1 MGVEKLAP
9 PLIAAY
15 ERYVREERR
24 RTPLLRSARMM
35 GLVSVQERAKPL
47 RVVVSLECEPGTV
60 WDGEGAP
67 LQGVEVMEGIHVN
80 GGGQRVRTAI
90 VALDAVPALASM
102 PGVRRIV
109 PAARLH
115 PCMDRALE
123 KVNVPAFRNRSG
135 LTGRGVLMGV
145 VDTGIDARHRGFDG
159 CIDRIW
165 DQTLRGG
172 SGVPEGDYGVEFR
185 GADLTGPLLSRDVDG
200 HGTHVAGIAAGAE
213 GVAPDATIVAV
224 KTDFDDAHII
234 DGIQYVF
241 RVAGDLG
248 LPAVVNLSLG
258 GHGDAHDG
266 TDLMSLAIEEESGS
280 GRIVCCAAG
289 NEGDDDIHAAIE
301 LASGEVKSVPCHP
314 GRALGAPA
322 VFWLNGW
329 YPGTDRLEISVVSP
343 AGDSTPFQAVRT
355 SGGPEETY
363 ELADGTVQIVTPG
376 TDAGNGDHNFFV
388 GVEPDAIGAAAPLSA
403 WRLVL
408 RATSVSN
415 GVCRADVWMLGH
427 PEARPT
433 PQFSG
438 PLARDE
444 MKIGSPGTATQA
456 ITVAAAT
463 TRTAWTDVD
472 GIQRAATWLVA
483 NDIATFSSEGPR
495 RDNAP
500 KPDIAAPGAMI
511 VSALSRD
518 AVGMQR
524 AFTIDGE
531 HVALQGTSM
540 ACPFVA
546 GVAAL
551 LLEQDDTAGP
561 KQVLDALKST
571 AKIPGGAPGAFDQK
585 WGHGLIDAAGL

>member
-9 PLIAAY
+9 SLVAVY

-24 RTPLLRSARMM
+24 RTPLLRSARMT

-60 WDGEGAP
+60 WNGGGAP
-67 LQGVEVMEGIHVN
+67 LEGVEIKGGIYVN
-80 GGGQRVRTAI
+80 GGGRRVRTAI
-90 VALDAVPALASM
+90 VELDAVPDLAAL

-109 PAARLH
+109 PAARLR
-115 PCMDRALE
+115 PTVDRALK
-123 KVNVPAFRNRSG
+123 KVHVPAFRNRTG
-135 LTGRGVLMGV
+135 LTGRGVLLGT
-145 VDTGIDARHRGFDG
+145 VDTGIDARHRNFDG
-159 CIDRIW
+159 RIDRIW

-172 SGVPEGDYGVEFR
+172 SGVPEGDYGMEFR
-185 GADLTGPLLSRDVDG
+185 GADLAGPLLSRDVDG
-200 HGTHVAGIAAGAE
+200 HGTHVAGIAAGTE

-258 GHGDAHDG
+258 GHSDPHDG
-266 TDLMSLAIEEESGS
+266 TDLMSLAIEEESGP

-289 NEGDDDIHAAIE
+289 NEGDDDIHAAVE
-301 LASGEVKSVPCHP
+301 LATGEVKSVPCHP
-314 GRALGAPA
+314 GRVLGSPA

-329 YPGTDRLEISVVSP
+329 YPGTDRLEVAVVSP
-343 AGDSTPFQAVRT
+343 AGDSTPFQAVHAV
-355 SGGPEETY
+355 GNPEKTY
-363 ELADGTVQIVTPG
+363 ELAGGTVQIVTPG
-376 TDAGNGDHNFFV
+376 TDPGNGDHNFFV
-388 GVEPDAIGAAAPLSA
+388 GVEPSAFAAAAPLSA

-408 RATSVSN
+408 KATSVGN
-415 GVCRADVWMLGH
+415 GVSRADVWMLGH
-427 PEARPT
+427 PDAEPK

-444 MKIGSPGTATQA
+444 MKIGSPGTATHA
-456 ITVAAAT
+456 ITVAAST
-463 TRTAWTDVD
+463 TRTEWTDID
-472 GIQRAATWLVA
+472 GIQREATWLVA
-483 NDIATFSSEGPR
+483 NDIASFSSEGPR
-495 RDNAP
+495 RDGAH

-518 AVGMQR
+518 AVGLQR
-524 AFTIDGE
+524 ALMIDRE
-531 HVALQGTSM
+531 HLALQGTSM

-551 LLEQDDTAGP
+551 LLEQDGSAKP
-561 KQVLDALKST
+561 KQVLDALQST
-571 AKIPGGAPGAFDQK
+571 AKIPGGEAGAFDAK

>member
-24 RTPLLRSARMM
+24 RSPLLRSARMM

-47 RVVVSLECEPGTV
+47 RVVVTLECEPGTM
-60 WDGEGAP
+60 WDGEGAA
-67 LQGVEVMEGIHVN
+67 LQGVEVLEGIRVN
-80 GGGQRVRTAI
+80 GGGRRVRTAI
-90 VALDAVPALASM
+90 VELDAVPALAAM

-109 PAARLH
+109 PASRLH
-115 PCMDRALE
+115 PTMDRALG
-123 KVNVPAFRNRSG
+123 KVHVPEFRNRTG
-135 LTGRGVLMGV
+135 LTGRGVLLGV
-145 VDTGIDARHRGFDG
+145 IDTGIDARHRSFDG
-159 CIDRIW
+159 RIDRIW

-172 SGVPEGDYGVEFR
+172 SGVPEGDYGMEFR
-185 GADLTGPLLSRDVDG
+185 AADLTGPLLSRDADG

-213 GVAPDATIVAV
+213 GVAPDATILAV

-241 RVAGDLG
+241 RVAADLG

-266 TDLMSLAIEEESGS
+266 TDLMSLAIEEESGP

-289 NEGDDDIHAAIE
+289 NEGDDDIHAGIE

-314 GRALGAPA
+314 GRLLGAPA

-329 YPGTDRLEISVVSP
+329 YPGTDRLEIAVVSP
-343 AGDSTPFQAVRT
+343 AGDSTPFQPVRA
-355 SGGPEETY
+355 SGSPEEMY
-363 ELADGTVQIVTPG
+363 QLAAGTVQIVTPG
-376 TDAGNGDHNFFV
+376 TDAGNGDHSFLV
-388 GVEPDAIGAAAPLSA
+388 GVEPDAFSPGAPMNA

-408 RATSVSN
+408 RAASVTN
-415 GVCRADVWMLGH
+415 GACRADVWMLGH
-427 PEARPT
+427 PDARPT

-438 PLARDE
+438 PLALDK

-456 ITVAAAT
+456 ITVAATT
-463 TRTAWTDVD
+463 TRTAWTDID
-472 GIQRAATWLVA
+472 GNQRTATWLLGS
-483 NDIATFSSEGPR
+483 DIASFSSEGPR
-495 RDNAP
+495 RDGAP
-500 KPDIAAPGAMI
+500 KPDIAAPGALI

-518 AVGMQR
+518 AVGMER
-524 AFTIDGE
+524 GLTIDGE

-551 LLEQDDTAGP
+551 LLEQDGTAKP

-571 AKIPGGAPGAFDQK
+571 AKIPGGAPGAFDPK

>member
-1 MGVEKLAP
+1 
-9 PLIAAY
+9 
-15 ERYVREERR
+15 
-24 RTPLLRSARMM
+24 
-35 GLVSVQERAKPL
+35 
-47 RVVVSLECEPGTV
+47 
-60 WDGEGAP
+60 
-67 LQGVEVMEGIHVN
+67 
-80 GGGQRVRTAI
+80 
-90 VALDAVPALASM
+90 
-102 PGVRRIV
+102 
-109 PAARLH
+109 
-115 PCMDRALE
+115 MDRALA
-123 KVNVPAFRNRSG
+123 KVKVPAFRNRTG
-135 LTGRGVLMGV
+135 LTGRGVLVGV

-159 CIDRIW
+159 RIDRIW

-172 SGVPEGDYGVEFR
+172 SGVPEGDYGMEFR
-185 GADLTGPLLSRDVDG
+185 AGDLTTPLLSRDVDG

-213 GVAPDATIVAV
+213 GVATDATIVAV

-258 GHGDAHDG
+258 GHSDAHDG
-266 TDLMSLAIEEESGS
+266 TDLMSLAIEEESGP

-301 LASGEVKSVPCHP
+301 LASGQVKSVPCHP
-314 GRALGAPA
+314 GRVLGAPA

-329 YPGTDRLEISVVSP
+329 YPATDRLEVAVVSP
-343 AGDSTPFQAVRT
+343 AGDSTPFQPVRA
-355 SGGPEETY
+355 SGSPEEIY
-363 ELADGTVQIVTPG
+363 ELAAGTVQIVTPG
-376 TDAGNGDHNFFV
+376 PDAGNGDHSFLV
-388 GVEPDAIGAAAPLSA
+388 GVEPDAFSAAAPLTA

-408 RATSVSN
+408 RGASVNN

-427 PEARPT
+427 PDARPT

-444 MKIGSPGTATQA
+444 MKIGSPGTAAQA

-463 TRTAWTDVD
+463 TRTAWTDID
-472 GIQRAATWLVA
+472 GLQRTATWLVGT
-483 NDIATFSSEGPR
+483 DIATFSSEGPLRDGR
-495 RDNAP
+495 R
-500 KPDIAAPGAMI
+500 KPDLAAPGAMI

-518 AVGMQR
+518 AVDMQR

-551 LLEQDDTAGP
+551 LLEQDATAKP
-561 KQVLDALKST
+561 KQVLDALQST
-571 AKIPGGAPGAFDQK
+571 AKIPGGAPGAFDPK